1 MASDS
6 NPGLGEKTSSQQE
19 AARWRSGPGPREW
32 IRPSPAW
39 RHFPILPA
47 DTGTLQVQSNNTHSV
62 PAGLTS
68 ILRETPTRTE
78 GRHHEKAWETGPAPQ
93 LPQEPEGRG
102 RMPSCLQVL
111 SPPNKELMLMPAVRS
126 STHLGGLGESY
137 VLSALVSSAGK
148 EIKSCIL
155 PVDSFQINVQSSI
168 KHSLDVK

>member
-6 NPGLGEKTSSQQE
+6 NPGLREKTSSQQKAE
-19 AARWRSGPGPREW
+19 QWRSGPGPREW

-39 RHFPILPA
+39 RRFPILPA
-47 DTGTLQVQSNNTHSV
+47 DTGTLQVQSNNARSV

-78 GRHHEKAWETGPAPQ
+78 GRHHEKLWETGPALQ

-102 RMPSCLQVL
+102 GC
-111 SPPNKELMLMPAVRS
+111 PAVCRCSVPQIRS
-126 STHLGGLGESY
+126 RCRCLLLDLPHICVTLEKATFAQPWFFST
-137 VLSALVSSAGK
+137 GK

>member
-47 DTGTLQVQSNNTHSV
+47 DTGTLQVQSNNTRSV
-62 PAGLTS
+62 PVGLTS

-78 GRHHEKAWETGPAPQ
+78 GRHHEKPWETGPAPQ

-126 STHLGGLGESY
+126 STHTSAWPWRKLRSLSLGFFSW
-137 VLSALVSSAGK
+137 K
-148 EIKSCIL
+148 R
-155 PVDSFQINVQSSI
+155 N
-168 KHSLDVK
+168 